1 MPLLST
7 VGRAHDASTTRPPPP
22 SRYKG
27 LALNLI
33 KNPLATGARSPCGG
47 GRSGGG
53 SGGGAGGLAPSP
65 LFAVCAGVSLT
76 VNDCVKD
83 MLRPYRRRA
92 EGR

>member
-33 KNPLATGARSPCGG
+33 KNPLATG
-47 GRSGGG
+47 
-53 SGGGAGGLAPSP
+53 
-65 LFAVCAGVSLT
+65 VSLT